1 MPASRK
7 TEHFSEPYQNLLIL
21 CDIFQ
26 QFPPLCKCLPAIWF
40 KQMPRLHSTTTG
52 MTFYLVCFLIF
63 ICVKQNHQRKT
74 PEDNIGF
81 FFRERMKEMGFV
93 DNPTH
98 SRDQKCVFRL
108 DITPR
113 WWNVAACPHA
123 VAPNSVFLHPLL
135 LCHVSFLHQ
144 RSHWESSKL
153 RLPAACTV
161 LHSSTTSLLLWL
173 LGHIN
178 LAGLRSEAGAGIT
191 VHKESQAER
200 EGTKDQRNRAPIVQ
214 KCTSPAT
221 GWAFCARPPS
231 SSERGIA
238 KSTWNRLRVACAGT
252 EMALED

>member
-1 MPASRK
+1 MFCWQSHTLAGSKVCVPVRYY
-7 TEHFSEPYQNLLIL
+7 TQMV
-21 CDIFQ
+21 
-26 QFPPLCKCLPAIWF
+26 KCCSLSSCSCTKFW
-40 KQMPRLHSTTTG
+40 
-52 MTFYLVCFLIF
+52 
-63 ICVKQNHQRKT
+63 
-74 PEDNIGF
+74 
-81 FFRERMKEMGFV
+81 
-93 DNPTH
+93 
-98 SRDQKCVFRL
+98 
-108 DITPR
+108 
-113 WWNVAACPHA
+113 
-123 VAPNSVFLHPLL
+123 VFLHPSL

-153 RLPAACTV
+153 RLPAACTA